1 MWLHAIYYK
10 IFFCKKQLYTIL
22 TGCTHYRLQYTWMCQ
37 IVVHNP
43 LHAIVYI
50 VYMTNICKQFSTRFK
65 LHSVFY
71 NKGDKQL
78 YMHKILYEFI
88 STH

>member
-1 MWLHAIYYK
+1 
-10 IFFCKKQLYTIL
+10 
-22 TGCTHYRLQYTWMCQ
+22 MCQ

-71 NKGDKQL
+71 NKDDKQL
-78 YMHKILYEFI
+78 YMYKILYEFI

>member
-1 MWLHAIYYK
+1 
-10 IFFCKKQLYTIL
+10 
-22 TGCTHYRLQYTWMCQ
+22 MCQ

-43 LHAIVYI
+43 LNAIVYI

-71 NKGDKQL
+71 NKDDKQL
-78 YMHKILYEFI
+78 YMYKILYEFI